1 MGLKGQGGEMGA
13 DYEIA
18 IRYCCGALM
27 EYAGE
32 TVIVREAP
40 DRITTT
46 TLPITTQ
53 TTQDKMVC
61 RVCDRMCWATR
72 V

>member
-1 MGLKGQGGEMGA
+1 MTT

-18 IRYCCGALM
+18 TRYCCGGPM

-32 TVIVREAP
+32 TTITREAAGGT
-40 DRITTT
+40 TTT

-53 TTQDKMVC
+53 KTQDKMVC
-61 RVCDRMCWATR
+61 RVCGRMCWVTR
-72 V
+72 G